1 MTTIPEALPSGGQ
14 EQERRVRRLFSE
26 IAPRYDLLNHLL
38 SMNLDRRWRRRAVE
52 CLGWEGHPEG
62 LYLDVCAGTF
72 DLSLELVGQPGFQG
86 RVVGSDFALP
96 MLTEGL
102 PKLADAAVAPVCG
115 DALCLPFSE
124 ETFCGAT
131 VGFGVRNLAD
141 LDGGLAEFHRVLMTG
156 ARLVV
161 LEFTTPPNPLLRQ
174 LYLFYF
180 HHILPR
186 VGRWVSGHPWAY
198 SYLPA
203 SVKEF
208 PGPTQL
214 ADRMRRVGFQG
225 ASWSLLSG
233 GIAALHVATK

>member
-124 ETFCGAT
+124 EIFCGAT

-141 LDGGLAEFHRVLMTG
+141 LDGGLAELHRVLMTG

>member
-1 MTTIPEALPSGGQ
+1 
-14 EQERRVRRLFSE
+14 
-26 IAPRYDLLNHLL
+26 
-38 SMNLDRRWRRRAVE
+38 MNLDRRWRRRAVAS
-52 CLGWEGHPEG
+52 LGWEGHPDG
-62 LYLDVCAGTF
+62 LYLDACAGTF
-72 DLSLELVGQPGFQG
+72 DLCLELVGQPGFRG

-102 PKLADAAVAPVCG
+102 PKLADVAVAPVCG
-115 DALCLPFSE
+115 DALRLPFGT
-124 ETFCGAT
+124 ETFRGAT

-141 LDGGLAEFHRVLMTG
+141 LDRGLEELHRVLRIG

-180 HHILPR
+180 HRVLPR

-208 PGPTQL
+208 PGPAQL
-214 ADRMRRVGFQG
+214 ADRMGRAGFRG
-225 ASWSLLSG
+225 TSWSLLSG

>member
-1 MTTIPEALPSGGQ
+1 
-14 EQERRVRRLFSE
+14 
-26 IAPRYDLLNHLL
+26 
-38 SMNLDRRWRRRAVE
+38 MNRIR
-52 CLGWEGHPEG
+52 
-62 LYLDVCAGTF
+62 
-72 DLSLELVGQPGFQG
+72 SI
-86 RVVGSDFALP
+86 
-96 MLTEGL
+96 
-102 PKLADAAVAPVCG
+102 
-115 DALCLPFSE
+115 
-124 ETFCGAT
+124 
-131 VGFGVRNLAD
+131 
-141 LDGGLAEFHRVLMTG
+141 RVLF
-156 ARLVV
+156 R

-225 ASWSLLSG
+225 ARWSLLSG